1 MHQSLRWRIKR
12 LDVGAFI
19 RGTCT
24 KKESKFSSGRSDKTI
39 KIACAD
45 YFILIQLL
53 HSIGHNDRKMK
64 WVMSSQH
71 SPMYSP
77 NREM

>member
-1 MHQSLRWRIKR
+1 MEMYHNIIIAATWYIW
-12 LDVGAFI
+12 VHAP
-19 RGTCT
+19 

>member
-1 MHQSLRWRIKR
+1 MIYL
-12 LDVGAFI
+12 
-19 RGTCT
+19 GTCT

-45 YFILIQLL
+45 YFILSQLL

-64 WVMSSQH
+64 
-71 SPMYSP
+71 
-77 NREM
+77 